1 MEQQGQIEST
11 VAAHPADGD
20 DVVAV
25 ALEVIDSATQAW
37 SATRT
42 IAEKSADSGTENGES

>member
-25 ALEVIDSATQAW
+25 ALEVIDSTQAW